1 MGKGRG
7 RKICE
12 EVVRIRDEFVCDEG
26 GGRKSAKDLRIHRAA
41 FACFFYFSI
50 VLLPSTVLGFS

>member
-26 GGRKSAKDLRIHRAA
+26 GGRKSAKDLRIHRADVRL
-41 FACFFYFSI
+41 F
-50 VLLPSTVLGFS
+50 LLF